1 MKLLLGNEALAL
13 GAMDGG
19 ARFFAGHPLQAS
31 AEIDRALLQAL
42 PERGG
47 TAVLVEDESAALAAT
62 LGAGAGGLLGVTAT
76 DASGL
81 AMAGPLLE
89 HAAAAGIP
97 ALLAVVGSSNDPR
110 TANAGP
116 ALGSLRVETASQR
129 ELGPLR
135 WCASGAAS
143 LPVYAPASAGEC
155 YSLARAAARE
165 AVARPGPVVIYVDH
179 VIAHLREPVDPSA
192 TADAAAADAATGD
205 GSSEGADSFRVR
217 DAQVLLVA
225 VGIVARAARSA
236 VRLARDRGVRAGLFR
251 PVRLWPFPEAALRGA
266 ASGVE
271 RVLVAELN
279 DGQLV
284 ETVASA
290 LAGLDPRPIVRS
302 LTGTGMLEPERIAAT
317 AEEKS

>member
-1 MKLLLGNEALAL
+1 
-13 GAMDGG
+13 
-19 ARFFAGHPLQAS
+19 
-31 AEIDRALLQAL
+31 
-42 PERGG
+42 
-47 TAVLVEDESAALAAT
+47 
-62 LGAGAGGLLGVTAT
+62 VTAT

-192 TADAAAADAATGD
+192 ADDAATED
-205 GSSEGADSFRVR
+205 GSPEGADSFRVR

-251 PVRLWPFPEAALRGA
+251 PVRLWPFPEAALREA